1 MAHAF
6 ARRVSGAAVS
16 SGPQQLAA
24 REHRRLARA
33 LVDAAR
39 AGRPI
44 PPLSDRHPE
53 LTVAD
58 ATRIRDIVL
67 AHRLAR
73 GERLI
78 GAKVMVP
85 DASPDRQ
92 LAPADPAL
100 AWLTDAMVLPAGV
113 VNVGELIRPRVEP
126 RIALALERP
135 LRGPIRTA
143 SDLLSA
149 TVRAHIALEVIDSRY
164 DRDSL
169 GAPDHIAD
177 NGGAASLLLGPG
189 VIPPA
194 EGTLRR
200 LRVDLDVEA
209 GWVGLRDTGAAT
221 SLSALEASVWL
232 ADQMSLRRHD
242 QAAGALL
249 VAPAGSDAVELRPGV
264 RVRVYERELGSLE
277 LWG

>member
-1 MAHAF
+1 MARAV
-6 ARRVSGAAVS
+6 ARRVTGVPMTDQS
-16 SGPQQLAA
+16 QRLAE

-44 PPLSDRHPE
+44 PPPSDRHAE

-58 ATRIRDIVL
+58 AARIRDIVL
-67 AHRLAR
+67 AHRLAG

-78 GAKVMVP
+78 GAKVIVP
-85 DASPDRQ
+85 EAWPERQ
-92 LAPADPAL
+92 PAPAVG
-100 AWLTDAMVLPAGV
+100 WLTDAMVLPAGV
-113 VNVGELIRPRVEP
+113 VNVGELIRPRVEA
-126 RIALALERP
+126 RLALALERP

-149 TVRAHIALEVIDSRY
+149 TVRAHIALEVVDSRY

-169 GAPDHIAD
+169 GAADHIAD
-177 NGGAASLLLGPG
+177 NGGTARLLIGPG
-189 VIPPA
+189 VTPPA

-200 LRVDLDVEA
+200 LRIDLDVEA
-209 GWVGLRDTGAAT
+209 GWVGLRDAGLAS
-221 SLSALEASVWL
+221 SLSALEACVWL
-232 ADQMSLRRHD
+232 ANELSLMHHD

-249 VAPAGSDAVELRPGV
+249 VAPAGGDAVEMRPGV
-264 RVRVYERELGSLE
+264 RVRAYERELGSIE
-277 LWG
+277 LWA

>member
-1 MAHAF
+1 
-6 ARRVSGAAVS
+6 VS
-16 SGPQQLAA
+16 SEPQRLA
-24 REHRRLARA
+24 ELELRRLARA

-39 AGRPI
+39 AGRPL
-44 PPLSDRHPE
+44 PALTDRHPE
-53 LTVAD
+53 LTIAD
-58 ATRIRDIVL
+58 ATRIRDIAL

-78 GAKVMVP
+78 GARVMVP
-85 DASPDRQ
+85 DASTDRQ
-92 LAPADPAL
+92 VAAAEPAL

-126 RIALALERP
+126 RVALALERP

-164 DRDSL
+164 DRDTL
-169 GAPDHIAD
+169 GAANRIAD
-177 NGGAASLLLGPG
+177 NGGAARLLIGPG
-189 VIPPA
+189 VTPPA

-209 GWVGLRDTGAAT
+209 GWVGLRDAGATT
-221 SLSALEASVWL
+221 SLSALDASVWL
-232 ADQMSLRRHD
+232 ADQLSLRSHD
-242 QAAGALL
+242 QAAGAVL
-249 VAPAGSDAVELRPGV
+249 VAPAGGSAVELRPGV
-264 RVRVYERELGSLE
+264 RVRAYERELGALE

>member
-1 MAHAF
+1 MALAL
-6 ARRVSGAAVS
+6 AQRVSGVAMS
-16 SGPQQLAA
+16 SGPRRLAD

-33 LVDAAR
+33 LVDATR

-44 PPLSDRHPE
+44 PPLTDRHAE

-58 ATRIRDIVL
+58 AARIRDIVL

-92 LAPADPAL
+92 VAPAVPAL
-100 AWLTDAMVLPAGV
+100 GWLTDAMVLPAGV

-126 RIALALERP
+126 RIALALEQP
-135 LRGPIRTA
+135 LRGPIRTV

-164 DRDSL
+164 DHDTLCPADRV
-169 GAPDHIAD
+169 AD
-177 NGGAASLLLGPG
+177 NGGAAWLLIGPG
-189 VIPPA
+189 VTTPA

-209 GWVGLRDTGAAT
+209 GWVGLRDAGTT
-221 SLSALEASVWL
+221 MSLSALDASVWL
-232 ADQMSLRRHD
+232 ANELSLRRHD
-242 QAAGALL
+242 QAAGAML
-249 VAPAGSDAVELRPGV
+249 VAPAGSSAVEMRPGV
-264 RVRVYERELGSLE
+264 RVRAHARELGSLE

>member
-1 MAHAF
+1 MAHAL
-6 ARRVSGAAVS
+6 ARRVSGATVS
-16 SGPQQLAA
+16 IGPEQLAE

-39 AGRPI
+39 SGRPI
-44 PPLSDRHPE
+44 PPLTDRHPG
-53 LTVAD
+53 LAVAD

-85 DASPDRQ
+85 DASTDRQ
-92 LAPADPAL
+92 LAPDDPSL
-100 AWLTDAMVLPAGV
+100 AWLTDAVVLPAGV

-169 GAPDHIAD
+169 GAADHIAD
-177 NGGAASLLLGPG
+177 NGGTASLLLGPG
-189 VIPPA
+189 VTPPA

-209 GWVGLRDTGAAT
+209 GWVGLRDTGATT
-221 SLSALEASVWL
+221 SLSTLEASVWL
-232 ADQMSLRRHD
+232 ANQLSLRRHD
-242 QAAGALL
+242 HAAGALL
-249 VAPAGSDAVELRPGV
+249 LVPAGTDAVELRPGV
-264 RVRVYERELGSLE
+264 RVRAYGRELGTLE

>member
-1 MAHAF
+1 MADAV
-6 ARRVSGAAVS
+6 ARRLSGASVS
-16 SGPQQLAA
+16 TGPQRLAE

-39 AGRPI
+39 SGRPI
-44 PPLSDRHPE
+44 PPLTDRHPE
-53 LTVAD
+53 LAVAD
-58 ATRIRDIVL
+58 AARIRDIVL

-73 GERLI
+73 GEGLI
-78 GAKVMVP
+78 GAKVIVP

-92 LAPADPAL
+92 LAPDDPAL

-169 GAPDHIAD
+169 GAADHIAD
-177 NGGAASLLLGPG
+177 NGGTARLLIGPG
-189 VIPPA
+189 VTPPA

-209 GWVGLRDTGAAT
+209 GWVGLREGGATT
-221 SLSALEASVWL
+221 SLSALEANVWL
-232 ADQMSLRRHD
+232 ADQLSLRGHD

-249 VAPAGSDAVELRPGV
+249 VAPAGNDAIELRPGV
-264 RVRVYERELGSLE
+264 RVRAYERELGSLE